1 MYLNNGKAPASIRV
15 HLLKKSKHV
24 IINFRIL
31 SLALMLSATLPLAS
45 TQTKADAAAQH
56 ERGEKLF
63 TTYCAR
69 CHGKNADGEG
79 RMVKRLYRKLKTQLP
94 SNFTL
99 GIYADRPAEYL
110 HKIIRYGGE
119 NNAMSKYMPPFG
131 EELSDEN
138 IDDLVHFIKK
148 ASEKYARTITP

>member
-1 MYLNNGKAPASIRV
+1 MITKL
-15 HLLKKSKHV
+15 
-24 IINFRIL
+24 RIL
-31 SLALMLSATLPLAS
+31 TLLFSTTLPLAAAQS
-45 TQTKADAAAQH
+45 KADGEAQY
-56 ERGEKLF
+56 ERGKKLF

-69 CHGKNADGEG
+69 CHGKHADGEG

-99 GIYADRPAEYL
+99 GIYADRPAQYL
-110 HKIIRYGGE
+110 HKIITHGGE

-148 ASEKYARTITP
+148 IPEKHIRTINP